1 MSRPGD
7 VVWADGES
15 WQRDAS
21 PIRKGTKAWWY
32 NPKAHTEALGWTTM
46 ATLRRSDDFAWLVK
60 DGIPIVLNALAVYH
74 ALDSFADFVA
84 KRDAGAELTA
94 ERDAL
99 LSRLAD
105 VREELEPWGLERL
118 TGRDRTLAEQVHD
131 IRQSWTALRDANRH
145 NMSRLDVVE
154 QQLATA
160 HAEHEKSL
168 TDLARVRE
176 DRDAAR
182 DQLAHALGK
191 LTQTLEARDASQ
203 GEAAKLR
210 KRCEELADELGRL
223 KRAQAHISDGGS
235 KAVPQAYAL
244 GREEERVAIVAS
256 LRDPNWADMFAL
268 HVADHIERCD
278 HLRGEDV

>member
-84 KRDAGAELTA
+84 KREACAELTA

-99 LSRLAD
+99 LS
-105 VREELEPWGLERL
+105 
-118 TGRDRTLAEQVHD
+118 
-131 IRQSWTALRDANRH
+131 
-145 NMSRLDVVE
+145 
-154 QQLATA
+154 QLATA